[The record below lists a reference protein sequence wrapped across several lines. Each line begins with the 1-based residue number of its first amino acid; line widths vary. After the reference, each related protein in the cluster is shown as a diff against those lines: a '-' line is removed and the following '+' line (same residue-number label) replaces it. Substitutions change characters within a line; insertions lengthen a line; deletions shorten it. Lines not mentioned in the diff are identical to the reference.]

1 MEIGKETFEKVLNS
15 DTNFELLYSK
25 HSKLELKIE
34 DLNKIKY
41 PMPHEEI
48 EKKQHQ
54 KQKLILKDKMEVIL
68 SQAKRV
74 SISR

>member
-15 DTNFELLYSK
+15 DSNFELLYSK

-34 DLNKIKY
+34 GLNKIKY
-41 PMPHEEI
+41 PTPHEEI

>member
-1 MEIGKETFEKVLNS
+1 MEIEKETFEKIINS
-15 DTNFELLYSK
+15 DVNFERLYSE

-34 DLNKIKY
+34 GLNKIKY
-41 PMPHEEI
+41 PTPHEET